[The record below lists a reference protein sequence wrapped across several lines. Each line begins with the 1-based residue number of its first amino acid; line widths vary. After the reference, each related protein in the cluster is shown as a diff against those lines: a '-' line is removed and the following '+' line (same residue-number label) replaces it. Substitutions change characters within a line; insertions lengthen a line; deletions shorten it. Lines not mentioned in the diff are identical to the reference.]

1 MVSEGMKVC
10 IRCMVEYPAT
20 TEHFCTVQGATNTPT
35 PGQAEHSLW
44 ADERIRLALGLTS
57 DVYIDY
63 IESFIVPA
71 KVALEACMNIRD
83 DMAQALAAAQEHI
96 KELEEILG
104 FGIEHVAGQR
114 IAELTAQLAERSEY
128 EPVPDGK
135 YCNESPDGSEDWCI
149 KITDSGDSIWQ
160 WSSSNGEWI
169 EIGSLS
175 FWGFVLCRRV
185 QREDE

>member
-44 ADERIRLALGLTS
+44 ADERIRLALGLAI

-71 KVALEACMNIRD
+71 KVALETCMNIRD

-114 IAELTAQLAERSEY
+114 IAELTAQLAERSEW
-128 EPVPDGK
+128 EPVNPVSIVNDEYGDA
-135 YCNESPDGSEDWCI
+135 EI
-149 KITDSGDSIWQ
+149 K
-160 WSSSNGEWI
+160 
-169 EIGSLS
+169 
-175 FWGFVLCRRV
+175 LCYRRV
-185 QREDE
+185 QREDEG